1 MAPTIQQKG
10 DKVGRMS
17 HLEVLA
23 EELGPAATLI
33 SDPDI
38 TASYSRD
45 QAPFASAATPFAVL
59 LARTASEISIALK
72 YANENSIPVV
82 TRGAGS
88 GLSGGANSTADSL
101 VISLEKMNQIIEIDT
116 ANQIARVQAGVINL
130 DLDSAAK
137 EFGLA
142 YLPDPAS
149 RDWSSLGGNAATN
162 AGGMCCVKYGVTS
175 AHVRAM
181 QVVLASGEIIELG
194 KATKKSVTTYN
205 LLHLFIG
212 SEGTLGIITEL
223 TLNLEIRPAAP
234 STLIATFPSVSKA
247 AAAAVA
253 LRQYRPSMLE
263 IIDQTTLKAVEAWH
277 PLGFEVAGSVLLMQL
292 DENHSLCEAAL
303 ETCKQFDL
311 IDGVYS
317 DDPADA
323 ADLIRVRKLAYPAL
337 ERMGATLLD
346 DVALPITKI
355 AEFVERVEK
364 LSAEVNLTIGIF
376 GHAGDGNMHP
386 TIVHDHGDVAAAER
400 AQKAFGQIVEIAQS
414 LGGTASGEHGI
425 GSIKPGFV
433 AKEISKTVIDLQ
445 RAVKKVFDPNS
456 ILNPGKKI
464 P

>member
-1 MAPTIQQKG
+1 
-10 DKVGRMS
+10 MS
-17 HLEVLA
+17 HLVALSKL
-23 EELGPAATLI
+23 LGPDVSLI

-45 QAPFASAATPFAVL
+45 QAPFAKSASPFAVL
-59 LARTASEISIALK
+59 LARSAAEISIALK
-72 YANENSIPVV
+72 YANENKIPVV

-88 GLSGGANSTADSL
+88 GLSGGANSDAQSL
-101 VISLEKMNQIIEIDT
+101 VISLEKMNQIIEIDSD
-116 ANQIARVQAGVINL
+116 NQIARVQAGVINL
-130 DLDSAAK
+130 DLDTAAK

-142 YLPDPAS
+142 YFPDPAS

-194 KATKKSVTTYN
+194 KATKKSVTTYD

-234 STLIATFPSVSKA
+234 ATLIATFPNIAKA
-247 AAAAVA
+247 AAAAAA
-253 LRQYRPSMLE
+253 LLQYRPSMLE
-263 IIDQTTLKAVEAWH
+263 IVDQTTLTAVQSWH

-303 ETCKQFDL
+303 TTCKQFDL

-355 AEFVERVEK
+355 AQFVERVEK
-364 LSAEVNLTIGIF
+364 LSKEVNLTIGIF

-386 TIVHDHGDVAAAER
+386 TIVHDHGDVDAAER
-400 AQKAFGQIVEIAQS
+400 AQKAFGQIIEIAQS

-425 GSIKPGFV
+425 GSIKSGFV
-433 AKEISKTVIDLQ
+433 TNEISKTVIDLQ

>member
-1 MAPTIQQKG
+1 
-10 DKVGRMS
+10 MS
-17 HLEVLA
+17 HFAALSKL
-23 EELGPAATLI
+23 LGSDASLI
-33 SDPDI
+33 SDPYI

-45 QAPFASAATPFAVL
+45 QAPFASAAAPFAVL
-59 LARTASEISIALK
+59 LARSASEISIALK

-101 VISLEKMNQIIEIDT
+101 VISLEKMNQILEIDR

-130 DLDSAAK
+130 DLDTAAK

-162 AGGMCCVKYGVTS
+162 AGGMCCVKYGVTG

-194 KATKKSVTTYN
+194 KATKKSVTTYD

-263 IIDQTTLKAVEAWH
+263 IVDQTTLKAVEAWH
-277 PLGFEVAGSVLLMQL
+277 PLGFEVAGSVLIMQL

-386 TIVHDHGDVAAAER
+386 TIVHDHGDLAAAER

-433 AKEISKTVIDLQ
+433 TKEISKTVIDLQ

>member
-1 MAPTIQQKG
+1 
-10 DKVGRMS
+10 MS
-17 HLEVLA
+17 HLAALSKL
-23 EELGPAATLI
+23 LGSDASLI

-45 QAPFASAATPFAVL
+45 QAPFASAAAPFAVL
-59 LARTASEISIALK
+59 LARSASEISIALK

-101 VISLEKMNQIIEIDT
+101 VISLEKMNQIIEIDA

-130 DLDSAAK
+130 DLDTAAK
-137 EFGLA
+137 DFGLA

-162 AGGMCCVKYGVTS
+162 AGGMCCVKYGVTG

-194 KATKKSVTTYN
+194 KATKKSVTTYD

-234 STLIATFPSVSKA
+234 STLIATFPSVTKA
-247 AAAAVA
+247 AAAAAA
-253 LRQYRPSMLE
+253 LLQYRPSMLE
-263 IIDQTTLKAVEAWH
+263 IVDQTTLKAVQAWH

-355 AEFVERVEK
+355 AEFVGRVEK

-386 TIVHDHGDVAAAER
+386 TIVHDHGDLAAAER

-433 AKEISKTVIDLQ
+433 TKEISKTVIDLQ

>member
-1 MAPTIQQKG
+1 
-10 DKVGRMS
+10 MS
-17 HLEVLA
+17 HLAALSKL
-23 EELGPAATLI
+23 LGPEVSLI

-45 QAPFASAATPFAVL
+45 QAPFASAAAPFAVL
-59 LARTASEISIALK
+59 LARSASEISIALK
-72 YANENSIPVV
+72 YANEHSIPVV

-88 GLSGGANSTADSL
+88 GLSGGANSTVDSL
-101 VISLEKMNQIIEIDT
+101 VISLEKMDQILEIDP

-130 DLDSAAK
+130 DLDTAAK

-149 RDWSSLGGNAATN
+149 REWSSLGGNAATN
-162 AGGMCCVKYGVTS
+162 AGGMCCVKYGVTG

-194 KATKKSVTTYN
+194 KATKKSVSTYD

-234 STLIATFPSVSKA
+234 ATLIATFPNITKA
-247 AAAAVA
+247 AAAAAA
-253 LRQYRPSMLE
+253 LLQYRPSMLE
-263 IIDQTTLKAVEAWH
+263 IVDQTTLSAVQSWH

-303 ETCKQFDL
+303 NTCKEFDL

-364 LSAEVNLTIGIF
+364 LSKKVDLTIGIF

-386 TIVHDHGDVAAAER
+386 TIVHDHGDVEAAIR
-400 AQKAFGQIVEIAQS
+400 AQKAFGEIVEIAQS

-425 GSIKPGFV
+425 GSIKSGFV
-433 AKEISKTVIDLQ
+433 ANEISKTVIDLQ
-445 RAVKKVFDPNS
+445 RAVKKVFDPHS
-456 ILNPGKKI
+456 ILNPRKKI

>member
-1 MAPTIQQKG
+1 
-10 DKVGRMS
+10 MS
-17 HLEVLA
+17 HLAALSKL
-23 EELGPAATLI
+23 LGSDASLI

-45 QAPFASAATPFAVL
+45 QAPSATAAAPFAVL
-59 LARTASEISIALK
+59 LAHSASEISIALK

-101 VISLEKMNQIIEIDT
+101 VISLEKMNQIIEIDS

-130 DLDSAAK
+130 DLDTAAK

-162 AGGMCCVKYGVTS
+162 AGGMCCVKYGVTG

-194 KATKKSVTTYN
+194 KATKKSVTTYD

-263 IIDQTTLKAVEAWH
+263 IVDQTTLKAVEAWH
-277 PLGFEVAGSVLLMQL
+277 PLGFEVAGSVLIMQL

-323 ADLIRVRKLAYPAL
+323 TDLIRVRKLAYPAL

-364 LSAEVNLTIGIF
+364 LSKKVNLTIGIF

-386 TIVHDHGDVAAAER
+386 TIVHDHGDLAAAER
-400 AQKAFGQIVEIAQS
+400 AQQAFGQIVEIAQS

-433 AKEISKTVIDLQ
+433 TKEISKTVIDLQ

>member
-1 MAPTIQQKG
+1 
-10 DKVGRMS
+10 VS
-17 HLEVLA
+17 HLAALSKL
-23 EELGPAATLI
+23 LGLDASLI
-33 SDPDI
+33 SDTDI

-45 QAPFASAATPFAVL
+45 QAPFASAAAPFAVL
-59 LARTASEISIALK
+59 LARSAYEISIALK

-130 DLDSAAK
+130 DLDTAAK

-162 AGGMCCVKYGVTS
+162 AGGMCCVKYGVTG

-194 KATKKSVTTYN
+194 KATKKSVTTYD

-247 AAAAVA
+247 AAAAA
-253 LRQYRPSMLE
+253 SLLQYRPSMLE
-263 IIDQTTLKAVEAWH
+263 IVDQTTLKAVEAWH
-277 PLGFEVAGSVLLMQL
+277 PLGFEVAGSVLIMQL

-303 ETCKQFDL
+303 TTCKQFDL

-364 LSAEVNLTIGIF
+364 LSSEVNLTIGIF

-386 TIVHDHGDVAAAER
+386 TIVHDHGDLAAAER
-400 AQKAFGQIVEIAQS
+400 AQLAFGQIVEIAQS

-433 AKEISKTVIDLQ
+433 TKEISKTVIDLQ

>member
-1 MAPTIQQKG
+1 
-10 DKVGRMS
+10 MS
-17 HLEVLA
+17 HLAALSKL
-23 EELGPAATLI
+23 LGSDASLI

-45 QAPFASAATPFAVL
+45 QAPFASAAAPFAVL
-59 LARTASEISIALK
+59 LARSAAEISIAMK

-101 VISLEKMNQIIEIDT
+101 VISLEKMNQILEIDS
-116 ANQIARVQAGVINL
+116 ANQISRVQAGVINL
-130 DLDSAAK
+130 DLDTAAK

-162 AGGMCCVKYGVTS
+162 AGGMCCVKYGVTG

-194 KATKKSVTTYN
+194 KATKKSVTTYD

-263 IIDQTTLKAVEAWH
+263 IVDQTTLKAVEAWH
-277 PLGFEVAGSVLLMQL
+277 PLGFEVAGSVLIMQL

-323 ADLIRVRKLAYPAL
+323 TDLIRVRKLAYPAL

-364 LSAEVNLTIGIF
+364 LSKEVNLTIGIF

-386 TIVHDHGDVAAAER
+386 TIVHDHGDLAAAER

-433 AKEISKTVIDLQ
+433 TKEISKTVIDLQ

>member
-1 MAPTIQQKG
+1 
-10 DKVGRMS
+10 MS
-17 HLEVLA
+17 HFAALSKL
-23 EELGPAATLI
+23 LGSDASLI

-45 QAPFASAATPFAVL
+45 QAPFASAAAPFAVL
-59 LARTASEISIALK
+59 LARSASEISIALK

-130 DLDSAAK
+130 DLDTAAK

-162 AGGMCCVKYGVTS
+162 AGGMCCVKYGVTG

-181 QVVLASGEIIELG
+181 QVVLASGEIIEIG
-194 KATKKSVTTYN
+194 KATKKSVTTYD

-247 AAAAVA
+247 AAAAA
-253 LRQYRPSMLE
+253 SLLQYRPSMLE
-263 IIDQTTLKAVEAWH
+263 IVDQTTLKAVEAWH

-386 TIVHDHGDVAAAER
+386 TIVHDHGDLAAAER

-433 AKEISKTVIDLQ
+433 TKEISKTVIDLQ

>member
-1 MAPTIQQKG
+1 
-10 DKVGRMS
+10 MS
-17 HLEVLA
+17 HIAALA
-23 EELGPAATLI
+23 AALGPEVSLI

-45 QAPFASAATPFAVL
+45 QAPFASAAAPFAVL
-59 LARTASEISIALK
+59 LARSAAEISIAVK

-88 GLSGGANSTADSL
+88 GLSGGANSTAGSL

-130 DLDSAAK
+130 DLDTAAK

-162 AGGMCCVKYGVTS
+162 AGGMCCVKYGVTG

-181 QVVLASGEIIELG
+181 QVVLANGEIIELG
-194 KATKKSVTTYN
+194 KATKKSVTTYD

-234 STLIATFPSVSKA
+234 STLIATFPSVTKA
-247 AAAAVA
+247 AAAAAA
-253 LRQYRPSMLE
+253 LLRYRPSMLE
-263 IIDQTTLKAVEAWH
+263 IVDQTTLKAVQAWH

-386 TIVHDHGDVAAAER
+386 TIVHDHGDLAAAER
-400 AQKAFGQIVEIAQS
+400 AQRAFGQIVEIAQS

-433 AKEISKTVIDLQ
+433 TNEISKAVIDLQ

>member
-1 MAPTIQQKG
+1 
-10 DKVGRMS
+10 MS
-17 HLEVLA
+17 NLVALA
-23 EELGPAATLI
+23 AALGPDATLI

-45 QAPFASAATPFAVL
+45 HAPFAVSSPPFAVL
-59 LARTASEISIALK
+59 LAKSAAEISKALAF
-72 YANENSIPVV
+72 ANENKIPVV

-88 GLSGGANSTADSL
+88 GLSGGANSDPQSL
-101 VISLEKMNQIIEIDT
+101 VISLEKMNQILEIDA

-130 DLDSAAK
+130 DLDTAAK
-137 EFGLA
+137 EVGLA

-162 AGGMCCVKYGVTS
+162 AGGMCCVKYGVTA

-194 KATKKSVTTYN
+194 SATKKSVTTYD
-205 LLHLFIG
+205 LLHLFVG

-223 TLNLEIRPAAP
+223 TLNLVVRPAAP
-234 STLIATFPSVSKA
+234 ATLIASFPNITKA
-247 AAAAVA
+247 AAAATA
-253 LRQYRPSMLE
+253 LLQYRPSMLE
-263 IIDQTTLKAVEAWH
+263 IVDQTTLKAVEAWH

-303 ETCKQFDL
+303 NTCKGFDL

-355 AEFVERVEK
+355 AEFVTKVEALSKER
-364 LSAEVNLTIGIF
+364 NLVIGIF

-386 TIVHDHGDVAAAER
+386 TIVHDLGDLAAAER
-400 AQKAFGQIVEIAQS
+400 AQKAFSDIVEIAQS

-425 GSIKPGFV
+425 GSIKAGFV
-433 AKEISKTVIDLQ
+433 ANEISTTVVELQ

>member
-1 MAPTIQQKG
+1 
-10 DKVGRMS
+10 MS
-17 HLEVLA
+17 HLAALTKL
-23 EELGPAATLI
+23 LGPDASLI

-45 QAPFASAATPFAVL
+45 QAPFAVSAAPFAVL
-59 LARTASEISIALK
+59 LARNATEISIALK
-72 YANENSIPVV
+72 YANENKIPVV

-88 GLSGGANSTADSL
+88 GLSGGANASSDSL
-101 VISLEKMNQIIEIDT
+101 VISLEKMNQIIEIDA

-130 DLDSAAK
+130 DLDTAASK
-137 EFGLA
+137 LGLA

-194 KATKKSVTTYN
+194 KATKKSVTTYD

-223 TLNLEIRPAAP
+223 TLNLVIRPAPPA
-234 STLIATFPSVSKA
+234 TLIATFPNIKSA
-247 AAAAVA
+247 AAAATA
-253 LRQYRPSMLE
+253 LLQYRPSMLE
-263 IIDQTTLKAVEAWH
+263 IVDQTTLRAVEAWH
-277 PLGFEVAGSVLLMQL
+277 PLGFEVAGAVLLMQL
-292 DENHSLCEAAL
+292 DENHSLCETAL
-303 ETCKQFDL
+303 KTCKEFGS

-317 DDPADA
+317 DDPNDA
-323 ADLIRVRKLAYPAL
+323 ADLIRVRKMAYPAL

-355 AEFVERVEK
+355 AEFVEKVED
-364 LSAEVNLTIGIF
+364 LSKRSNLVIGIF

-386 TIVHDHGDVAAAER
+386 TIVHDHGDTAATER
-400 AQKAFGQIVEIAQS
+400 AQKAFSEIVEIAQL
-414 LGGTASGEHGI
+414 LGGSASGEHGI
-425 GSIKPGFV
+425 GSIKAHFV
-433 AKEISKTVIDLQ
+433 ANETSAKVIELQ
-445 RAVKKVFDPNS
+445 RAVKRVFDPNS

>member
-1 MAPTIQQKG
+1 
-10 DKVGRMS
+10 MS
-17 HLEVLA
+17 HLAALSKL
-23 EELGPAATLI
+23 LGPDASLI

-45 QAPFASAATPFAVL
+45 QAPFASAAAPFAVL
-59 LARTASEISIALK
+59 LARSAAEISIALK

-101 VISLEKMNQIIEIDT
+101 VISLEKMNRIIEIDS

-130 DLDSAAK
+130 DLDTAAK
-137 EFGLA
+137 ELGLA

-162 AGGMCCVKYGVTS
+162 AGGMCCVKYGVTG

-194 KATKKSVTTYN
+194 KATKKSVTTYD

-234 STLIATFPSVSKA
+234 STLIATFPSVTKA
-247 AAAAVA
+247 AAAAAA
-253 LRQYRPSMLE
+253 LLQYRPSMLE
-263 IIDQTTLKAVEAWH
+263 IVDQTTLKAVEAWH

-355 AEFVERVEK
+355 AEFVDLVEK

-386 TIVHDHGDVAAAER
+386 TIVHDHGDLAAAER
-400 AQKAFGQIVEIAQS
+400 AQQAFGQIVEIAQS

>member
-1 MAPTIQQKG
+1 
-10 DKVGRMS
+10 MS
-17 HLEVLA
+17 HLAALSKL
-23 EELGPAATLI
+23 LGSDASLI

-45 QAPFASAATPFAVL
+45 QAPFASAAVPFAVL
-59 LARTASEISIALK
+59 LARSASEISIALK

-130 DLDSAAK
+130 DLDTAAK

-162 AGGMCCVKYGVTS
+162 AGGMCCVKYGVTG

-194 KATKKSVTTYN
+194 KATKKSVTTYD

-234 STLIATFPSVSKA
+234 STLIATFQSVTKA
-247 AAAAVA
+247 AAAAAA
-253 LRQYRPSMLE
+253 LLQYRPAMLE
-263 IIDQTTLKAVEAWH
+263 IVDQTTLKAVEAWH
-277 PLGFEVAGSVLLMQL
+277 PLGFEVAGSVLIMQL

-364 LSAEVNLTIGIF
+364 LSKEVNLTIGIF

-386 TIVHDHGDVAAAER
+386 TIVHDHGDLAAAER
-400 AQKAFGQIVEIAQS
+400 AQQAFGKIVEIAQS

-433 AKEISKTVIDLQ
+433 TKEISKTVIDLQ

>member
-1 MAPTIQQKG
+1 
-10 DKVGRMS
+10 MS
-17 HLEVLA
+17 HLAALSKL
-23 EELGPAATLI
+23 LGPDASLI

-38 TASYSRD
+38 TTSYSRD
-45 QAPFASAATPFAVL
+45 QAPFASAAAPFAVL
-59 LARTASEISIALK
+59 LARSANEISIALK

-101 VISLEKMNQIIEIDT
+101 VISLEKMNQVIEIDS

-130 DLDSAAK
+130 DLDTAAK
-137 EFGLA
+137 ELGLA

-162 AGGMCCVKYGVTS
+162 AGGMCCVKYGVTG

-194 KATKKSVTTYN
+194 KATKKSVTTYD

-234 STLIATFPSVSKA
+234 STLIATFPSVTKA
-247 AAAAVA
+247 AAAAAA
-253 LRQYRPSMLE
+253 LLQYRPSMLE
-263 IIDQTTLKAVEAWH
+263 IVDQTTLKAVEAWH

-355 AEFVERVEK
+355 AEFVDRVEK

-386 TIVHDHGDVAAAER
+386 TIVHDHGDLAAAER
-400 AQKAFGQIVEIAQS
+400 AQQAFGQIVEIAQS

-433 AKEISKTVIDLQ
+433 TNEISKTVIDLQ

>member
-1 MAPTIQQKG
+1 
-10 DKVGRMS
+10 VS
-17 HLEVLA
+17 HLA
-23 EELGPAATLI
+23 ELSKLLGTDASLI

-38 TASYSRD
+38 TTSYSRD
-45 QAPFASAATPFAVL
+45 QAPFASAAAPFAVL
-59 LARTASEISIALK
+59 LARSASEISIALK

-101 VISLEKMNQIIEIDT
+101 VISLEKMNQIIEIDAT
-116 ANQIARVQAGVINL
+116 NQIARVQAGVINL
-130 DLDSAAK
+130 DLDTAAK

-162 AGGMCCVKYGVTS
+162 AGGMCCVKYGVTG

-194 KATKKSVTTYN
+194 KATKKSVTTYD

-234 STLIATFPSVSKA
+234 STLIATFPSVTKA

-253 LRQYRPSMLE
+253 LLKYRPSMLE
-263 IIDQTTLKAVEAWH
+263 IVDQTTLKAVEAWH

-364 LSAEVNLTIGIF
+364 LSKEVNLTIGIF

-386 TIVHDHGDVAAAER
+386 TIVHDHGDLAAAER

-433 AKEISKTVIDLQ
+433 TKEISKTVIDLQ

>member
-1 MAPTIQQKG
+1 
-10 DKVGRMS
+10 MS
-17 HLEVLA
+17 HLSALTKL
-23 EELGPAATLI
+23 LGPEVSLI

-45 QAPFASAATPFAVL
+45 QAPFASAAAPFAVL
-59 LARTASEISIALK
+59 LARSASEISIALK

-88 GLSGGANSTADSL
+88 GLSGGANSTAESL
-101 VISLEKMNQIIEIDT
+101 VISLEKMSQIIEIDV

-130 DLDSAAK
+130 DLDTAAK

-162 AGGMCCVKYGVTS
+162 AGGMCCVKYGVTG

-194 KATKKSVTTYN
+194 KATKKSVTTYD

-223 TLNLEIRPAAP
+223 NLNLEIRPASPA
-234 STLIATFPSVSKA
+234 TLIATFPSVTKA
-247 AAAAVA
+247 AAAAAA
-253 LRQYRPSMLE
+253 LLKYRPSMLE
-263 IIDQTTLKAVEAWH
+263 IVDQTTLKAVEAWH

-364 LSAEVNLTIGIF
+364 LSAEVDLTIGIF

-386 TIVHDHGDVAAAER
+386 TIVHDHGDAAAAER

-433 AKEISKTVIDLQ
+433 TKEISKTVIELQ

>member
-1 MAPTIQQKG
+1 
-10 DKVGRMS
+10 MS
-17 HLEVLA
+17 HLAALSKL
-23 EELGPAATLI
+23 LGTDASLI

-45 QAPFASAATPFAVL
+45 QAPFASAAAPFAVL
-59 LARTASEISIALK
+59 LARSASEISIALK

-130 DLDSAAK
+130 DLDTAAK

-162 AGGMCCVKYGVTS
+162 AGGLCCVKYGVTG

-181 QVVLASGEIIELG
+181 QVVLASGEIIEIG
-194 KATKKSVTTYN
+194 KATKKSVTTYD

-247 AAAAVA
+247 AAAAA
-253 LRQYRPSMLE
+253 SLLQYRPSMLE
-263 IIDQTTLKAVEAWH
+263 IVDQTTLKAVEAWH

-386 TIVHDHGDVAAAER
+386 TIVHDHGDLAAAER

-433 AKEISKTVIDLQ
+433 TKEISKTVIDLQ

>member
-1 MAPTIQQKG
+1 
-10 DKVGRMS
+10 MS
-17 HLEVLA
+17 HLVALSKL
-23 EELGPAATLI
+23 LGPDVSLI

-45 QAPFASAATPFAVL
+45 QAPFAKSASPFAVL
-59 LARTASEISIALK
+59 LARSAAEISIALK
-72 YANENSIPVV
+72 YANENKIPVV

-88 GLSGGANSTADSL
+88 GLSGGANSDAQSL
-101 VISLEKMNQIIEIDT
+101 VISLEKMNQIIEIDSD
-116 ANQIARVQAGVINL
+116 NQIARVQAGVINL
-130 DLDSAAK
+130 DLDTAAK

-194 KATKKSVTTYN
+194 KATKKSVTTYD

-234 STLIATFPSVSKA
+234 ATLIATFPNIAKA
-247 AAAAVA
+247 AAAAAA
-253 LRQYRPSMLE
+253 LLQYRPSMLE
-263 IIDQTTLKAVEAWH
+263 IVDQTTLTAVQSWH

-303 ETCKQFDL
+303 TTCKQFDL

-355 AEFVERVEK
+355 AQFVERVEK
-364 LSAEVNLTIGIF
+364 LSKEVNLTIGIF

-386 TIVHDHGDVAAAER
+386 TIVHDHGDVDAAER
-400 AQKAFGQIVEIAQS
+400 AQKAFGQIIEIAQS

-425 GSIKPGFV
+425 GSIKSGFV
-433 AKEISKTVIDLQ
+433 TNEISKTVIDLQ